1 MVSQYYETYAAW
13 QRDPLNFWAEAAKG
27 IDWIQAPQN
36 IFDAKAGVYGR
47 WFPDATCNT
56 CWNALDRHVLAGHG
70 ARIAYIYDS
79 PLSGMKRK
87 FSYSDT
93 LLEVATLAA
102 VLQDFGV
109 NKGDRVLIYM
119 PMIPEAAFAML
130 ACARIGAIHSVV
142 FGGFASKELATRID
156 DAAPKLI
163 LTASCGIE
171 PKRIAPY
178 KPLLDEAISLA
189 TVKPQATLL
198 LQRPQVQAVLHER
211 DHDWAELV
219 AAAKKRGRQAPCVEL
234 AATDPLYI
242 LYTSGTTGKPKGVVR
257 DNGGHMVALKWT
269 MKNLYGVEPGEVW
282 WTASDVGWVV
292 GHSYIIYAPLLHGCT
307 SIIYEGKPV
316 GTPDPGAFW
325 RMISENHVVAFFTA
339 PTAFRAIKREDP
351 KGKYLGAYDISC
363 LRTLFLA
370 GERADP
376 DTIAWAERM
385 LGVPVIDHWWQT
397 ETAWAIAGNLVGLGL
412 LPVKRGSP
420 SVPLP
425 GYDLQVVD
433 GAAQPVPPGQMGS
446 LVVKLPLP
454 PGCLPTLWQ
463 QDAHMVES
471 YLTEFPGF
479 YKTGDAGYRDE
490 DGYVYVMAR
499 TDDII
504 NVAGHRL
511 STGGMEE
518 VLSSHQ
524 GVAECA
530 VIGIKDDLKG
540 EVPCGFVVLK
550 AGVNQLPAELEREIV
565 TLVRDK
571 IGPVA
576 AFKIAI
582 VVNRLPK
589 TRSGKILRGT
599 MKKIADG
606 DAWTMPATIDD
617 SAVLSEITA
626 ALQGRLAGKI
636 LRQKLRNEVRDRAF
650 AIWQRRVQVG
660 ESYFGDASSDWLTA
674 RNELGIPP
682 DLVL

>member
-1 MVSQYYETYAAW
+1 MVSQYAETYAAW
-13 QRDPLNFWAEAAKG
+13 QRDPLNFWAKAAKE
-27 IDWIQAPQN
+27 IDWIQAPQK

-109 NKGDRVLIYM
+109 TKGDRVLIYM

-142 FGGFASKELATRID
+142 FGGFASKELATRIN

-171 PKRIAPY
+171 PKRIALY

-189 TVKPQATLL
+189 AVKPQATLL
-198 LQRPQVQAVLHER
+198 LQRPQAQAVLDER

-219 AAAKKRGRQAPCVEL
+219 AAAKTRGQQAPCVEL

-269 MKNLYGVEPGEVW
+269 MKNLYGVDPGEVW
-282 WTASDVGWVV
+282 WTASDIGWVV
-292 GHSYIIYAPLLHGCT
+292 GHSYIVYAPLLHGCT

-325 RMISENHVVAFFTA
+325 RVISENRVVAFFTA

-351 KGKYLGAYDISC
+351 EGKYLGAYDISC

-420 SVPLP
+420 TVPLP
-425 GYDLQVVD
+425 GYDRTSGRWRCAARADWAD
-433 GAAQPVPPGQMGS
+433 GIPRGEIAAP
-446 LVVKLPLP
+446 
-454 PGCLPTLWQ
+454 
-463 QDAHMVES
+463 
-471 YLTEFPGF
+471 
-479 YKTGDAGYRDE
+479 
-490 DGYVYVMAR
+490 AR
-499 TDDII
+499 LLA
-504 NVAGHRL
+504 N
-511 STGGMEE
+511 
-518 VLSSHQ
+518 
-524 GVAECA
+524 
-530 VIGIKDDLKG
+530 
-540 EVPCGFVVLK
+540 
-550 AGVNQLPAELEREIV
+550 
-565 TLVRDK
+565 
-571 IGPVA
+571 PVA
-576 AFKIAI
+576 ARCAHGGKLSQRIS
-582 VVNRLPK
+582 RL
-589 TRSGKILRGT
+589 L
-599 MKKIADG
+599 
-606 DAWTMPATIDD
+606 
-617 SAVLSEITA
+617 
-626 ALQGRLAGKI
+626 
-636 LRQKLRNEVRDRAF
+636 
-650 AIWQRRVQVG
+650 
-660 ESYFGDASSDWLTA
+660 
-674 RNELGIPP
+674 
-682 DLVL
+682 